1 MVRQFLA
8 QGRDLF
14 GSHRTGAVPPLAPF
28 VGQNVGNFLIGQCF
42 VPRLHDRAAEL
53 LTFDRDRSL
62 QTFKNDHRRSLRSA
76 RGKFRTRQRRIL
88 TGNTE
93 TVGLMTRLT
102 VGRENLF
109 AAVARRKFSLLLL
122 SLRSATFFGW
132 RRSAHRIKSIAG
144 KISGVAP
151 EVSAAGENRD
161 PVNSDQPNRK
171 RLESNARL
179 AFLALNRGVH
189 FLDVGRFTIIHSLT
203 GERRGIW
210 SLIVHFFGGAGAG
223 DPAGDAGGEPA
234 GGAAPPGA
242 VLTSLSGCD

>member
-28 VGQNVGNFLIGQCF
+28 VSQNIGNFLIGQCF
-42 VPRLHDRAAEL
+42 VPRLHNRTAEFL
-53 LTFDRDRSL
+53 AFDRDRAL
-62 QTFKNDHRRSLRSA
+62 QTLKNDHRRSLRPAS
-76 RGKFRTRQRRIL
+76 GEFRAGQRRIL

-93 TVGLMTRLT
+93 TIGLMTGLT

-122 SLRSATFFGW
+122 SLRSATFFCR
-132 RRSAHRIKSIAG
+132 RRSAHRIKSVAG
-144 KISGVAP
+144 KTSRITTQI
-151 EVSAAGENRD
+151 SAAGEDRD

-189 FLDVGRFTIIHSLT
+189 FLDVGRFAIIHSLT

-223 DPAGDAGGEPA
+223 DPPGAAGGDPV
-234 GGAAPPGA
+234 GGGAPPGA